1 MECLED
7 CEIIDLL
14 FERSE
19 QAITELILKYETAVR
34 KVAFHVLGDSQDV
47 EECVND
53 TWLQVWDTVP
63 PQRPNSLGAY
73 SCKLAKNISLNRYH
87 ANTAQKRNSFYD
99 AALDELEGT
108 VPALASVETEY
119 DAKEL
124 AEYINRFL
132 KGLSYDDRYLFLRRY
147 WFADT
152 VSEIAG
158 EMRLSPHAVSVRLS
172 RVRKKLQRYL
182 KKEGMIA

>member
-1 MECLED
+1 MKD

-34 KVAFHVLGDSQDV
+34 KVVFHVLGDPQDV

-53 TWLQVWDTVP
+53 TWLQVWGTVP
-63 PQRPNSLGAY
+63 PQRPESLGAY
-73 SCKLAKNISLNRYH
+73 SCRIAKNISLNRYH
-87 ANTAQKRNSFYD
+87 ANTAQKRNSYYD
-99 AALDELEGT
+99 AALDELECA

-132 KGLSYDDRYLFLRRY
+132 KGSSYDDRYLFLRRY
-147 WFADT
+147 WYADT
-152 VSEIAG
+152 VSEIAR
-158 EMRLSPHAVSVRLS
+158 EMRLSNHAVSVRLF
-172 RVRKKLQRYL
+172 RIRKKLQSYL